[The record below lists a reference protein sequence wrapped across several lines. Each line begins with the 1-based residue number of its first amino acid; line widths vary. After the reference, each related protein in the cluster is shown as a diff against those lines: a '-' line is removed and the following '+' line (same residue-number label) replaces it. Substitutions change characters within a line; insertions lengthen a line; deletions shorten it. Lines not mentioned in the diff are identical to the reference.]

1 MDNRHLQDEGSRG
14 HCRHETVK
22 GCLWREWE
30 DWQRRRRK
38 SIDARWGE
46 DGDFLDVDSRDGRL
60 RSGRCCAVGGW
71 GGGWMYLVQWRA
83 NWWSLRTKYSH
94 GYVALPFFG
103 ACSRLA
109 TRRLAQQTLPS
120 MDVDVDVPTRVGGTG
135 GKLEEKGSGFVLS

>member
-1 MDNRHLQDEGSRG
+1 M
-14 HCRHETVK
+14 
-22 GCLWREWE
+22 LWE
-30 DWQRRRRK
+30 
-38 SIDARWGE
+38 
-46 DGDFLDVDSRDGRL
+46 
-60 RSGRCCAVGGW
+60 
-71 GGGWMYLVQWRA
+71 GGGGNGCIWYNRRA

-103 ACSRLA
+103 ACSRLV